1 MAWSYGLC
9 LLFSVLIVVAFEQV
23 VGGNFLNGS
32 MASSTWFL
40 PAPPTPPAYLGFSP
54 ALSSLPMLAAHGNPV
69 LIAIMFLGTAVWYPL
84 WIILGFYI
92 FSRYA
97 LSYSLDRMLP
107 RGLSAVSRSSH
118 SPYAGIV
125 TIGVVGIVLLPL
137 LTYYYAT
144 FYTPFIFL
152 LFFLPMV
159 TVSLTGLSL
168 ARLGIRERRPAY
180 AAAGIVAF
188 VVTAVSAYL
197 VATLP
202 VLGSA
207 AGFTTSNEATGYG
220 TVIVLVIVAAAWYF
234 GVRLLQRRRTGLDI
248 ALAFKELPPD

>member
-1 MAWSYGLC
+1 
-9 LLFSVLIVVAFEQV
+9 
-23 VGGNFLNGS
+23 
-32 MASSTWFL
+32 
-40 PAPPTPPAYLGFSP
+40 
-54 ALSSLPMLAAHGNPV
+54 MLAAHGNPV
-69 LIAIMFLGTAVWYPL
+69 LIGLMFLGTAVWYPL

-118 SPYAGIV
+118 SPYAGIL
-125 TIGVVGIVLLPL
+125 TIGIIGLVLMPL
-137 LTYYYAT
+137 LTYYYST
-144 FYTPFIFL
+144 FYTPFVFL

-168 ARLGIRERRPAY
+168 ARLGVRERKRRY
-180 AAAGIVAF
+180 TVAGGIAF

-207 AGFTTSNEATGYG
+207 AGFTSSNVTTGYA
-220 TVIVLVIVAAAWYF
+220 TVLVLLIVGAAWYF
-234 GVRLLQRRRTGLDI
+234 GTRMLQRRRTGVDI